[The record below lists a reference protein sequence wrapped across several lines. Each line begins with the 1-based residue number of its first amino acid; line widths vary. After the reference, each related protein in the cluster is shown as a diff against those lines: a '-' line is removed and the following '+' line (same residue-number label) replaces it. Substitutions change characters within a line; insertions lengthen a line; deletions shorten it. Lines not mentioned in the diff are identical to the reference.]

1 MAGLELLSDEGYRL
15 DGRKPTEQRK
25 IDCRLGVFSQAD
37 GSAYIEQGNAKVLAA
52 VYGPHEPRGNR
63 SRALH
68 DRVLVNCQFS
78 MATFSTFER
87 KRRPRGDK
95 KSQEMTLHIQQ
106 TFEATILTQLYPR
119 SQIDIFV
126 EVLQSD
132 GGTLSVCVNAATLAL
147 IDAGIALKD
156 YVCACSVGFID
167 GVPLVDI
174 SSIEESN
181 RGPELTVAVLPKS
194 QQIVLLEMSSR
205 VHVDNLEKMLD
216 AAMKGC
222 TDVHAIFD
230 SRVKEHTAQVGSSI
244 GWG

>member
-15 DGRKPTEQRK
+15 DGRKPFEQRK
-25 IDCRLGVFSQAD
+25 IACRLGVFTQAD

-52 VYGPHEPRGNR
+52 VYGPHEPRGSR
-63 SRALH
+63 SRSFH

-78 MATFSTFER
+78 MATFSTLER

-106 TFEATILTQLYPR
+106 AFEASILTQLYPR

-132 GGTLSVCVNAATLAL
+132 GGTLSVCINAATLAL

-156 YVCACSVGFID
+156 YVCACSVGF
-167 GVPLVDI
+167 VD
-174 SSIEESN
+174 
-181 RGPELTVAVLPKS
+181 VAVLPKS
-194 QQIVLLEMSSR
+194 QQMVLLEMTSR
-205 VHVDNLEKMLD
+205 VHVDNLQKMLD
-216 AAMKGC
+216 AAVKGC
-222 TDVHAIFD
+222 IDVHAILD
-230 SRVKEHTAQVGSSI
+230 SQVKEHTALVGSCI
-244 GWG
+244 GWE